1 MRRETVNGL
10 LMASPFLIPLGLI
23 LAAPVMREKPAP
35 SPTPHTEQICHIDI
49 EQIEGE
55 AVEVEKCNEERID

>member
-10 LMASPFLIPLGLI
+10 LIASPFLIPLGLI

-35 SPTPHTEQICHIDI
+35 RPHTELVCHIDV
-49 EQIEGE
+49 EQMEGE
-55 AVEVEKCNEERID
+55 AVEVEKCNEETIDD